1 MSDYKERIMNCIDY
15 LNSIR
20 FPFEDWKKDI
30 KYFDELEKDFSMES
44 SDVETEQLRQKLKDL
59 ISEKRN
65 ASLNLNK
72 TPEELYEGWDNE

>member
-20 FPFEDWKKDI
+20 FPCEDWKKDI

-44 SDVETEQLRQKLKDL
+44 SDEETEQLRQKLKDL

-72 TPEELYEGWDNE
+72 TTEELYAGWDDE